1 MSQTIALPS
10 VLTADAVV
18 LAQAQLLRSVQAAA
32 SQGGA
37 VVLDA
42 SAVQSFDSA
51 GLALLLACRR
61 HVAAQGATLQVQGW
75 PSSLQALAQVYG
87 VLPLLAP
94 ELAAS
99 SDAAAM
105 Q

>member
-1 MSQTIALPS
+1 MRSTIALPS
-10 VLTADAVV
+10 VLTAEAVTA
-18 LAQAQLLRSVQAAA
+18 AQPQLLRQVREAAQ
-32 SQGGA
+32 SNA

-61 HVAAQGATLQVQGW
+61 AVQAQGASLQVTGW
-75 PSSLQALAQVYG
+75 PASLQALAQVYG

-94 ELAAS
+94 EMADTQAAS
-99 SDAAAM
+99 SI
-105 Q
+105 

>member
-1 MSQTIALPS
+1 MSSTIALPS
-10 VLTADAVV
+10 VLTAEAV
-18 LAQAQLLRSVQAAA
+18 AASQAQLLRQVQAAPT
-32 SQGGA
+32 GGQ

-61 HVAAQGATLQVQGW
+61 TAAAQGANLQVQGW
-75 PSSLQALAQVYG
+75 PSSLLALAQVYG

-94 ELAAS
+94 ELA
-99 SDAAAM
+99 DTAAM
-105 Q
+105 PSFQ